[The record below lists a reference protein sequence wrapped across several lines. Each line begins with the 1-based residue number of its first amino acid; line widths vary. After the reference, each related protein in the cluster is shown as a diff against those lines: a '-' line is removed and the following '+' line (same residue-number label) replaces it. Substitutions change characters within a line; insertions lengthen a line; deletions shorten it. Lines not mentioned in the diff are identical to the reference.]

1 MLIILINR
9 YVAKLSKVLNEN
21 VIPCSDTSGLL
32 TSTKIRRR
40 TITND
45 NSSEGRWQPWKRQ
58 IHPYSAE
65 KLVIPL
71 PIPHPAHIAVTI
83 HNRDSEDPI
92 PLDSELCQNIL
103 RAIEESPGEMATEC
117 VSRYRGGGGDSSF
130 DSVASQS
137 SVSIETGLDKEN
149 EVTQETAAT
158 NTDKEGET
166 YHWTLSNW
174 GGGMTRRRN
183 NSGSIKVDLASPEDV
198 TLDTDT
204 TRVMFSTYGTTVW
217 IKSAIE

>member
-1 MLIILINR
+1 M
-9 YVAKLSKVLNEN
+9 
-21 VIPCSDTSGLL
+21 
-32 TSTKIRRR
+32 
-40 TITND
+40 
-45 NSSEGRWQPWKRQ
+45 
-58 IHPYSAE
+58 
-65 KLVIPL
+65 IPL

-103 RAIEESPGEMATEC
+103 RAIEESPGEMATEY
-117 VSRYRGGGGDSSF
+117 VGRYRGGGGVGGGGDSSF

-137 SVSIETGLDKEN
+137 SVSLETGLDKEN
-149 EVTQETAAT
+149 EATQETAAA

-174 GGGMTRRRN
+174 GGGITRRRN

-204 TRVMFSTYGTTVW
+204 TRVMFSTYGTTV
-217 IKSAIE
+217 

>member
-1 MLIILINR
+1 ML
-9 YVAKLSKVLNEN
+9 N
-21 VIPCSDTSGLL
+21 VILRSDTSGLL

-40 TITND
+40 TMTTN
-45 NSSEGRWQPWKRQ
+45 NSAEGRWQPWKRQ
-58 IHPYSAE
+58 IRPYSAE

-103 RAIEESPGEMATEC
+103 GAIEESPGEMATEC
-117 VSRYRGGGGDSSF
+117 VGRYRGGGGDSSF

-149 EVTQETAAT
+149 ENDKETQGAQPNAE
-158 NTDKEGET
+158 KEGET

-174 GGGMTRRRN
+174 GGGVTRRRN

-204 TRVMFSTYGTTVW
+204 TRVMFSTYGTTV
-217 IKSAIE
+217 

>member
-1 MLIILINR
+1 M
-9 YVAKLSKVLNEN
+9 
-21 VIPCSDTSGLL
+21 T
-32 TSTKIRRR
+32 
-40 TITND
+40 TN
-45 NSSEGRWQPWKRQ
+45 NGTEGRWQPWKRQ
-58 IHPYSAE
+58 IRPYSAE

-92 PLDSELCQNIL
+92 PLDLELCQNIL

-117 VSRYRGGGGDSSF
+117 VGRYRGGGGGVDSSF

-149 EVTQETAAT
+149 ENAQETQPNAE
-158 NTDKEGET
+158 KEGET

-174 GGGMTRRRN
+174 GGGVTRRRN

-204 TRVMFSTYGTTVW
+204 TRVMFSTYGTTV
-217 IKSAIE
+217 

>member
-1 MLIILINR
+1 MILH
-9 YVAKLSKVLNEN
+9 
-21 VIPCSDTSGLL
+21 SDTSGLL

-40 TITND
+40 TMMNE
-45 NSSEGRWQPWKRQ
+45 NSAEGRWQPWKRQ

-103 RAIEESPGEMATEC
+103 RAIEESPGEMATEY

-137 SVSIETGLDKEN
+137 SVSIDTGLNKEN
-149 EVTQETAAT
+149 ETTQETAAAT
-158 NTDKEGET
+158 TEREGET

-174 GGGMTRRRN
+174 GGGITRRRN

-204 TRVMFSTYGTTVW
+204 TRVMFSTYGTTV
-217 IKSAIE
+217 